1 MARNEQLYQAVYKG
15 DQKTAEEVV
24 LKALEDGEDVAGLL
38 EESLIP
44 AMKQIGDDFEC
55 GEAFV
60 PEMLIAARTMS
71 KALAHLK
78 PLLGLSGIEPKGKI
92 CIGTVKGDLHDIGK
106 NLVGMMLEGAGY
118 EVEDLG
124 VDCAPEKFEEA
135 VDRGATFV
143 MLSALLT
150 TTMPVMKD
158 IVEYLKAKY
167 PEVHILIGGAPIS
180 QEYSDSIGA
189 DGYGATASQAVTLV
203 EGLVAQ

>member
-15 DQKTAEEVV
+15 NQTLAEEAV
-24 LKALEDGEDVAGLL
+24 LKALEDGEDVGQLL
-38 EESLIP
+38 DESLIP

-60 PEMLIAARTMS
+60 PEMLLAARTMS
-71 KALAHLK
+71 KVLAYIK
-78 PLLGLSGIEPKGKI
+78 PLLGQSGVEPKGKI

-106 NLVGMMLEGAGY
+106 NLVAMMLEGAGY
-118 EVEDLG
+118 DVEDLG
-124 VDCAPEKFEEA
+124 VDCTHEKFEEA
-135 VDRGATFV
+135 VGRGAMFV
-143 MLSALLT
+143 MLSSLLT

-158 IVEYLKAKY
+158 IVEYLKPKY
-167 PEVHILIGGAPIS
+167 PEVQILIGGAPIS

-203 EGLVAQ
+203 NGLVA

>member
-15 DQKTAEEVV
+15 DQKTAEQAV

-38 EESLIP
+38 EDSLIP
-44 AMKQIGDDFEC
+44 AMKQIGEDFEC

-78 PLLGLSGIEPKGKI
+78 PLLGESGIEPKGKI

-124 VDCAPEKFEEA
+124 VDCSPEKFEEA
-135 VDRGATFV
+135 VERGATFV

-203 EGLVAQ
+203 EGLVAK

>member
-15 DQKTAEEVV
+15 NQKAAEEAVF
-24 LKALEDGEDVAGLL
+24 KALEDGEDVAQLL

-44 AMKQIGDDFEC
+44 AMRQVGDDFEC

-60 PEMLIAARTMS
+60 PEMLVAARTMS
-71 KALAHLK
+71 TALAHLK
-78 PLLGLSGIEPKGKI
+78 PHLGELGVQPKGKI

-124 VDCAPEKFEEA
+124 VDCSPEKFEEA
-135 VDRGATFV
+135 VQRGSQFV

-158 IVEYLKAKY
+158 IVGHLKPKY
-167 PEVHILIGGAPIS
+167 PEVHVLIGGAPIS

-203 EGLVAQ
+203 EGLLA

>member
-1 MARNEQLYQAVYKG
+1 MARNETLYQAVYKG
-15 DQKTAEEVV
+15 NQKGAEEAV
-24 LKALEDGEDVAGLL
+24 LKALEDGENVGELL

-44 AMKQIGDDFEC
+44 AMKQIGEDFEC

-60 PEMLIAARTMS
+60 PEMLVAARTMS
-71 KALAHLK
+71 TALAHIK
-78 PLLGLSGIEPKGKI
+78 PLLGEAGIEPKGRI

-124 VDCAPEKFEEA
+124 VDCSPEQFEEA
-135 VDRGATFV
+135 VKGGATFV

-150 TTMPVMKD
+150 TTMPVMKT
-158 IVEYLKAKY
+158 IVEYLKPKY
-167 PEVHILIGGAPIS
+167 PDVRVLIGGAPIS

-203 EGLVAQ
+203 NGLV

>member
-1 MARNEQLYQAVYKG
+1 MARNETLYQAVYKG
-15 DQKTAEEVV
+15 NQKVAEEAV
-24 LKALEDGEDVAGLL
+24 LKALADGEDVGELL

-60 PEMLIAARTMS
+60 PEMLVAARTMS
-71 KALAHLK
+71 TALAHIK
-78 PLLGLSGIEPKGKI
+78 PLLGESGIEPKGKV

-118 EVEDLG
+118 DVEDLG
-124 VDCAPEKFEEA
+124 VDCSPEQFEEA
-135 VDRGATFV
+135 VQRGATFV

-150 TTMPVMKD
+150 TTMPVMKN
-158 IVEYLKAKY
+158 IVDYLKPKY
-167 PEVHILIGGAPIS
+167 PEVHVLIGGAPIS

-203 EGLVAQ
+203 NGLIA

>member
-15 DQKTAEEVV
+15 DQKAAEQAV
-24 LKALEDGEDVAGLL
+24 LKALDEGEDVAGLL

-44 AMKQIGDDFEC
+44 AMKQIGEDFEC

-78 PLLGLSGIEPKGKI
+78 PLLGQAGIEPKGKI

-124 VDCAPEKFEEA
+124 VDCSPNKFEEA
-135 VDRGATFV
+135 VERGRH
-143 MLSALLT
+143 S
-150 TTMPVMKD
+150 
-158 IVEYLKAKY
+158 
-167 PEVHILIGGAPIS
+167 
-180 QEYSDSIGA
+180 
-189 DGYGATASQAVTLV
+189 
-203 EGLVAQ
+203 

>member
-1 MARNEQLYQAVYKG
+1 
-15 DQKTAEEVV
+15 
-24 LKALEDGEDVAGLL
+24 
-38 EESLIP
+38 
-44 AMKQIGDDFEC
+44 
-55 GEAFV
+55 
-60 PEMLIAARTMS
+60 
-71 KALAHLK
+71 
-78 PLLGLSGIEPKGKI
+78 
-92 CIGTVKGDLHDIGK
+92 
-106 NLVGMMLEGAGY
+106 
-118 EVEDLG
+118 
-124 VDCAPEKFEEA
+124 
-135 VDRGATFV
+135 